1 MWTAEK
7 LGGAHW
13 VADSARPY
21 GWEPLRLSANAEPDV
36 ADGFCAEAF
45 LQFSQDVDLGDLLEL
60 VMQSRLE
67 NADAEDAFTQ
77 RDWSRVGGDKFADD
91 F

>member
-36 ADGFCAEAF
+36 ADGFRTEAF
-45 LQFSQDVDLGDLLEL
+45 FQFSQDVDPERC
-60 VMQSRLE
+60 S
-67 NADAEDAFTQ
+67 
-77 RDWSRVGGDKFADD
+77 S
-91 F
+91 